1 MKTIIVNDS
10 DACQRLDKYLKKTFS
25 EAGSGFIYK
34 MLRKKNIVLNGKKS
48 DGTDIIHAGDEI
60 KVFFS
65 DETFEKLKGKSAST
79 PKRSDIKYPEIPVV
93 FENED
98 LIFFNK
104 PAGIL
109 SISDSKESFCVNT
122 YLLNLMSK
130 KDSGN
135 YKPSVANRLDRNTSG
150 MILCAKTYIG
160 ARFLDECIKNH
171 LMKKQYCAICH
182 GIIEKGGMLKG
193 YLHKD
198 EKTNKVTV
206 QEKPFDESEKS
217 SYIETGYE
225 PVNHNDKFTLLNVN
239 LITGKSHQIRA
250 HFASINHPLAGD
262 IKYGGKKFGGINTQL
277 LHAHKVTFPERVE
290 TEENLFDGRFEDVLG
305 KTFTAEPPAYFKLT

>member
-1 MKTIIVNDS
+1 MKIIIVNDS
-10 DACQRLDKYLKKTFS
+10 DAGQRFDKYLKKTFS

-65 DETFEKLKGKSAST
+65 DETFEKMKGKSAPT
-79 PKRSDIKYPEIPVV
+79 PKESDIKYPEIPIV

-109 SISDSKESFCVNT
+109 SISDSKEGFCVNT

-171 LMKKQYCAICH
+171 LMKKEYIAICH

-225 PVNHNDKFTLLNVN
+225 PVDHNDKFTLFNVN

-277 LHAHKVTFPERVE
+277 LHAHKVTFPEKVE
-290 TEENLFDGRFEDVLG
+290 TEDNLFDGRFEDVLG
-305 KTFTAEPPAYFKLT
+305 KTFIAEPPGYFKLT